1 MTNNIVNTADVKAET
16 TENFNIPFTFHDL
29 PSGGQFLLDH
39 RNNSV
44 IFRET
49 PNEADMAEALEVL
62 KFNGYDE
69 TISLDHLVDY
79 PNNKFLIVSDDLHFS
94 VKSEMLNKVIR
105 PNKQTL
111 HFDLLVVGTN
121 EGLGD
126 IPSFIGYPISDKTST
141 SEYETAFQYEEG
153 GPRYFVLPVMTY
165 YVPDDEGYKLV
176 SKEKVPEDIAQLLRE
191 RELDYIRFGDDDVK
205 DINKATYRF
214 KELFFETTRRINKM
228 LK

>member
-16 TENFNIPFTFHDL
+16 TENFTIPFTFHGL
-29 PSGGQFLLDH
+29 PGGQFILDH
-39 RNNSV
+39 RNNTV

-49 PNEADMAEALEVL
+49 PTDQSLNEALEIL
-62 KFNGYDE
+62 KKEGFSE
-69 TISLDHLVDY
+69 TVTLDQLVNYSAD
-79 PNNKFLIVSDDLHFS
+79 KFLVVTDDLHFS
-94 VKSEMLNKVIR
+94 VKSEMVGKVIR

-111 HFDLLVVGTN
+111 HFDLLVISTN

-126 IPSFIGYPISDKTST
+126 IPSFIGYPVSSRTSM
-141 SEYETAFQYEEG
+141 SEYETPFQYEEG
-153 GPRYFVLPVMTY
+153 GPRYFVLPTMVY

-176 SKEKVPEDIAQLLRE
+176 SEEKVPEDVVHFLRE
-191 RELDYIRFGDDDVK
+191 RELDFIRFGDDVE

>member
-1 MTNNIVNTADVKAET
+1 MKNNIVNAADVKAENH
-16 TENFNIPFTFHDL
+16 EIVIPFKFFDL
-29 PSGGQFLLDH
+29 PSGGQFLLDT

-44 IFRET
+44 IFRKT
-49 PNEADMAEALEVL
+49 PNEVDTAEALEIL
-62 KFNGYDE
+62 KTEGFSE
-69 TISLDHLVDY
+69 TITLDQLVNYSAD
-79 PNNKFLIVSDDLHFS
+79 KFLVVTDDLHFS
-94 VKSEMLNKVIR
+94 VKDSMISRIIR

-111 HFDLLVVGTN
+111 HFDLLVISTN
-121 EGLGD
+121 EGLGE

-176 SKEKVPEDIAQLLRE
+176 SEEKVPEDVVHFLRE

-205 DINKATYRF
+205 DINKAIYRF
-214 KELFFETTRRINKM
+214 KELFHETVKRHNEM

>member
-16 TENFNIPFTFHDL
+16 QEIVIPFKFFDL
-29 PSGGQFLLDH
+29 PSGGQFLLDT
-39 RNNSV
+39 RNNTI
-44 IFRET
+44 IFRENPT
-49 PNEADMAEALEVL
+49 EKDLEESLVTL
-62 KFNGYDE
+62 KSNGFAE
-69 TISLDHLVDY
+69 TITLDRLVNYSAD
-79 PNNKFLIVSDDLHFS
+79 KFLIVSDDLHFS
-94 VKSEMLNKVIR
+94 VKSEMLGKVIR

-111 HFDLLVVGTN
+111 HFDLLVISTN
-121 EGLGD
+121 EGLGE
-126 IPSFIGYPISDKTST
+126 IPSFIGYPVSDKTST

-176 SKEKVPEDIAQLLRE
+176 SEEKVPEDVVHFLRE
-191 RELDYIRFGDDDVK
+191 RELDYIRFGDDDIK